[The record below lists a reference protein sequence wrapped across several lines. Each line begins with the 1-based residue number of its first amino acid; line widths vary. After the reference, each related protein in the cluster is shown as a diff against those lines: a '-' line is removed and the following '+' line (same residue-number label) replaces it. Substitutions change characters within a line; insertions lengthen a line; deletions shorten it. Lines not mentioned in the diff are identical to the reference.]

1 MYQKQQP
8 YRKQPYFKI
17 QKCKLDLR
25 KEDERMKYNRWDDSK
40 IDTNLFLQLQDLS
53 TILSDNA
60 ELKFE
65 YRYGSFIDISNKRIT
80 GSSFWDMN
88 NQTTKE
94 NGYKTD
100 VFLRT
105 IGTLKYSHLPTMKA
119 YIEETNGSSLPGFAT
134 QLFTLLEDLR
144 LEELIKKNRPGT
156 KKNFDTRTNYLKHYF
171 ETQLAT
177 NVTKSYPLDELFC
190 LIYLVLQAN
199 KPDPTFPRANEQQL
213 HQLERLKP
221 VLYSAFEAKSTNDTA
236 KIAKQIW
243 IPLEEAY
250 KDMINV
256 YFTFPIAHIEKYE
269 QNTLFD
275 ELTRTDELEND
286 DQEDIDDKNNEYFDE
301 QFSTWHTENQNSD
314 RKQNFLQ
321 FDLEVGTKTNI
332 MGGGARET
340 EDGDQAM
347 GTIQG
352 QSGQSENNDYSE
364 TETLEKQG
372 SVEGKQTNK
381 PVYGE
386 ENKHAVAIVKKAES
400 PSEEHQFAYQEDVSK
415 IEPYKR
421 KLASTIEKALE
432 HKMNAPRKDL
442 VMGRLSKN
450 LMPVVTDENPRI
462 FYKKSEESKEID
474 AVFTLLVDCSA
485 SMHNKMDETKR
496 GIILFHEVLN
506 QLKIPHSI
514 VGFWEDANDVKERY
528 QPNYFHY
535 IHSFTDSFY
544 QNTGARIMQLEPEE
558 DNRDGF
564 SIRVV
569 TEELI
574 ARREKHKFLL
584 VFSDGEPAAANYDQ
598 NGIVDTNVAVSEAR
612 KKGIDVIG
620 MFLADGEID
629 EREDL
634 IMKNI
639 YGNQRLMIPS
649 VDELPE
655 HFAPLLKK
663 LLLRTI

>member
-1 MYQKQQP
+1 
-8 YRKQPYFKI
+8 
-17 QKCKLDLR
+17 
-25 KEDERMKYNRWDDSK
+25 MKYNRWNDSK

-53 TILSDNA
+53 TILSDNPD
-60 ELKFE
+60 LKFE
-65 YRYGSFIDISNKRIT
+65 YRYGSFIDLIDKRVT
-80 GSSFWDMN
+80 GSSFWDIN
-88 NQTTKE
+88 SQEKKE
-94 NGYKTD
+94 NGYKSD

-105 IGTLKYSHLPTMKA
+105 IGTLHYSYLPAMKA
-119 YIEETNGSSLPGFAT
+119 YLEEANQSNLPRFAA

-144 LEELIKKNRPGT
+144 LEEIIKENRPGT
-156 KKNFDTRTNYLKHYF
+156 KKNFVTRTDYLKHYF

-190 LIYLVLQAN
+190 LIYLALQAD
-199 KPDPTFPRANEQQL
+199 KPDPTFPKANEQQL
-213 HQLERLKP
+213 RQLEKLKP
-221 VLYSAFEAKSTNDTA
+221 LIYSTFEAKSTNDTA
-236 KIAKQIW
+236 EIAEKIFIQ
-243 IPLEEAY
+243 LEEMY

-256 YFTFPIAHIEKYE
+256 YFTFPIAHVENYEK
-269 QNTLFD
+269 NTLFD

-286 DQEDIDDKNNEYFDE
+286 DQEDADDENNEYFDE

-321 FDLEVGTKTNI
+321 FDLEVGTKTGI

-352 QSGQSENNDYSE
+352 TSGQSENNDYSE

-386 ENKHAVAIVKKAES
+386 ENKNAVAIVKKAES
-400 PSEEHQFAYQEDVSK
+400 PSEEDQLAYQEDVRT
-415 IEPYKR
+415 IESYKR

-450 LMPVVTDENPRI
+450 LLPVVTDENPRI
-462 FYKKSEESKEID
+462 FYKKTEESKDID

-485 SMHNKMDETKR
+485 SMYNKMDETKR

-514 VGFWEDANDVKERY
+514 IGFWEDANDVKENY

-564 SIRVV
+564 SIRVI
-569 TEELI
+569 TEELA

-598 NGIVDTNVAVSEAR
+598 NGIIDTNVAVSEAR

-634 IMKNI
+634 TMKNI

-649 VDELPE
+649 VDQLPD